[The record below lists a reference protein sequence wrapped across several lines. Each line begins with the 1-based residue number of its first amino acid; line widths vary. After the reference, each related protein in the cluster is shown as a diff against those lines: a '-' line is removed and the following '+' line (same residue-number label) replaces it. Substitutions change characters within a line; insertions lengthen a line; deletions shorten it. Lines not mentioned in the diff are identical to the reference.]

1 MGTLQLTQY
10 PMPLQAPAAQ
20 SAPFQFS
27 PSAPPNDGEECPV
40 GIEQLWAAHARNVYC
55 SESKKSGMRDD
66 LCKFFC
72 FCSST
77 FAPRSSAR
85 HLPVAPRPSAASPWG
100 RTLQRASGGTR
111 QRWAACY
118 CWARRGGQARR
129 GLFSGRRDAMGEALL
144 CWCWPRRLFRHA
156 CMTSPPRPLRFGSPM
171 VRGCR
176 DRDGVTYASKLVVAA
191 TTMLRCRHQVGRY

>member
-1 MGTLQLTQY
+1 VGTLQLTQY

-27 PSAPPNDGEECPV
+27 PSAPNDGEECPV

-72 FCSST
+72 CCSST

-85 HLPVAPRPSAASPWG
+85 HLPAICPW
-100 RTLQRASGGTR
+100 
-111 QRWAACY
+111 
-118 CWARRGGQARR
+118 
-129 GLFSGRRDAMGEALL
+129 RRDRA
-144 CWCWPRRLFRHA
+144 
-156 CMTSPPRPLRFGSPM
+156 PPRPGAARYRGPVEAPGSAGRP
-171 VRGCR
+171 VI
-176 DRDGVTYASKLVVAA
+176 
-191 TTMLRCRHQVGRY
+191 VGRGAAVKRAEAYSAGAAMQWARHCCVGVGPGACFGMPA

>member
-66 LCKFFC
+66 LCKFF
-72 FCSST
+72 FF
-77 FAPRSSAR
+77 FALLHLPRDHLPAICPPSARGAATERRLALGPHATEGQWRHPAALGGLLLLGAARRSSAPR
-85 HLPVAPRPSAASPWG
+85 PIQRAPRCNGRGIVVLVLAQAPVSACLRDESAKTVEVWIANGPWVQG
-100 RTLQRASGGTR
+100 
-111 QRWAACY
+111 
-118 CWARRGGQARR
+118 
-129 GLFSGRRDAMGEALL
+129 
-144 CWCWPRRLFRHA
+144 
-156 CMTSPPRPLRFGSPM
+156 
-171 VRGCR
+171 
-176 DRDGVTYASKLVVAA
+176 
-191 TTMLRCRHQVGRY
+191 